1 MKKSITTPIL
11 SLIVAILVVLFF
23 FTWITNRPSKEVVIT
38 EEKIALSSDK
48 KSITSDDVAILSIE
62 NDVIFNWFKTESQLC
77 DGSNIDSNPG
87 RKSFCE
93 DEVTFKNMTRFKSI
107 VGAPDNTVVG
117 FTIESDTLTPDTVVG
132 VFYPH
137 ENRKVTMLSSY
148 YLGNEFLSF
157 SPSGKYFVY
166 TSSCFEGNCVLYV
179 KDSLMLL
186 DRINFAPREEDIRR
200 KYEFVRWISDNE
212 IEFTLNGELQKSF
225 LDIK

>member
-1 MKKSITTPIL
+1 MKKPIVTQLL
-11 SLIVAILVVLFF
+11 SLMVILLVILFF
-23 FTWITNRPSKEVVIT
+23 FTWITNRPSKEVIVPQ
-38 EEKIALSSDK
+38 EKISVSSDG

-93 DEVTFKNMTRFKSI
+93 DKDTFKNMARFKSM
-107 VGAPDNTVVG
+107 VVSPDNTVVG

-137 ENRKVTMLSSY
+137 ENGKVAILSSY